1 MRRMSWKE
9 NHSLIAIYLMSVQNY
24 CATIAASFCKIYN
37 LIKIRWLQMYIA
49 LLKRTEG
56 LWNKFI
62 VTENIPI
69 CYKCLLHDEETQ
81 NTALSLVC

>member
-1 MRRMSWKE
+1 
-9 NHSLIAIYLMSVQNY
+9 
-24 CATIAASFCKIYN
+24 
-37 LIKIRWLQMYIA
+37 MYIA

-69 CYKCLLHDEETQ
+69 CYKCLLQDEETQ